1 MIVLVILLQIIIH
14 PVIMRSQT
22 AQSIS
27 ILSNRL
33 MVREE
38 KNILHLIQIQL
49 AILKGEKMLMEL
61 VNLT

>member
-1 MIVLVILLQIIIH
+1 MIVLIVLLQIIIH

-22 AQSIS
+22 VQSIS
-27 ILSNRL
+27 ILYNRL